1 MRGGASL
8 SLVAKLGVCVWME
21 GGVVMNVSAACKL
34 PCDVNARS

>member
-1 MRGGASL
+1 MRGGAGL
-8 SLVAKLGVCVWME
+8 ILVALLGDCVGME